1 MRGERNQRSRL
12 LVLGFASVLL
22 CSVAT
27 PGSSKTVPLVLDAAQ
42 ECQEIPPQEIPAPAL
57 NVEKTLPLELRV
69 LVESQH
75 LTRAKE
81 LLARTKEIYRAI
93 GIQTKVRF
101 QTVAPPSEWGD
112 GEDLTGGPDQPTIL
126 AFMKDVLGGRRPHG
140 VDVVYFITRHWDGGF
155 ADCIGG
161 IRYADRAF
169 AFGSIDYALEG
180 TVPSPTADEGV
191 IAAHE
196 IAHLLGAHHHYSN
209 CAEALPFGAPNGDLN
224 PCTVMSPAAATA
236 SGTFGI
242 LERSFIR
249 SYVAEY
255 AKG

>member
-1 MRGERNQRSRL
+1 MKAHKRQRSRL
-12 LVLGFASVLL
+12 LVLGLVAALV
-22 CSVAT
+22 CSLAT
-27 PGSSKTVPLVLDAAQ
+27 PGSSKTAPLLLDTEQ
-42 ECQEIPPQEIPAPAL
+42 ECQEIPPQEIPPPAL
-57 NVEKTLPLELRV
+57 DVEETLPLEVRV

-75 LTRAKE
+75 LTLAKE
-81 LLARTKEIYRAI
+81 HLARTKEIYGTI
-93 GIQTKVRF
+93 GIRLKIRYQAVT
-101 QTVAPPSEWGD
+101 PPSEWGD
-112 GEDLTGGPDQPTIL
+112 GEDLTGGPDQPKIL
-126 AFMKDVLGGRRPHG
+126 AFMKDELHGRRPNG
-140 VDVVYFITRHWDGGF
+140 VDVVYFITKHWDGGF

-169 AFGSIDYALEG
+169 AFGSIDYAFEG
-180 TVPSPTADEGV
+180 VVPAPTVNEGV

-209 CAEALPFGAPNGDLN
+209 CTEALPFGAPNGDLN
-224 PCTVMSPAAATA
+224 PCTVMSPSASTA